1 MNKEELLAKKIK
13 NKGKLK
19 AVRMKK
25 RAAKKPVKDANY
37 YKNENIPF
45 QKRYTRITTYIRIDL
60 NNRIRQLK
68 KLGKVKSITAFINAA
83 IINQL
88 KRY

>member
-1 MNKEELLAKKIK
+1 MNMDELLEVKAKS
-13 NKGKLK
+13 KGKLK
-19 AVRMKK
+19 KVKMKK
-25 RAAKKPVKDANY
+25 ASKGESF

-45 QKRYTRITTYIRIDL
+45 EKRYTRLTTYVRKDL
-60 NNRIRQLK
+60 NHKMRRVK
-68 KLGKVKSITAFINAA
+68 KLGKVKSITAFINVA